1 MATSPKR
8 PTQTPTRSHV
18 DYTANHLRKTT
29 SQNIMKGVYINGKIE
44 SFGTRLVQWQDTRGP
59 DIQAKMNQLGEL
71 RLSVQNLQ
79 IQGNLNRLLQTI
91 EDGTVY
97 SGMDDSH
104 KDGHGTVAF
113 RIQNDLG
120 DQITGCNITPGL
132 QEHQSPYRSE
142 LGWIVGMLVLLDLLQ
157 QHYDLRIQQFVITC
171 DCNGA
176 GLKSLTYHRPPTAN
190 NDNYDRLTQAY
201 KIKTKATIDIVYQW
215 VEGHQADQYGNQQL
229 DKYGLLNDEMD
240 KLANQY
246 REETKHMNLPPQQIF
261 QTRNGI
267 YGLPTRK
274 SQDIPSIQSD
284 DPFRKQK

>member
-59 DIQAKMNQLGEL
+59 DIQARMNQLGEL

-120 DQITGCNITPGL
+120 DQITGCNITKAHEPATATDISD
-132 QEHQSPYRSE
+132 QEWSI
-142 LGWIVGMLVLLDLLQ
+142 WIADRKITGDTLNTVR
-157 QHYDLRIQQFVITC
+157 QHIQETEMSKWLAAPRK
-171 DCNGA
+171 NGREPR
-176 GLKSLTYHRPPTAN
+176 LSLTRQQLIN
-190 NDNYDRLTQAY
+190 
-201 KIKTKATIDIVYQW
+201 TKAITDSWKDILHGQ
-215 VEGHQADQYGNQQL
+215 GNC
-229 DKYGLLNDEMD
+229 
-240 KLANQY
+240 
-246 REETKHMNLPPQQIF
+246 
-261 QTRNGI
+261 
-267 YGLPTRK
+267 
-274 SQDIPSIQSD
+274 
-284 DPFRKQK
+284 